1 MDKHAA
7 VVTWYAYSNFFL
19 DREKNMKKAFT
30 LIKLMVVVMIIGIIV
45 AIGVGAAGFGCKGS
59 GNNAQA
65 SFDGWLQTSYSGT
78 KWTVKNAECVNY
90 DTDGDRYV
98 SCNAVLVDKDGD
110 TKQIDMECS
119 VFAGNGCR
127 APKAVLTN

>member
-1 MDKHAA
+1 MPTATK
-7 VVTWYAYSNFFL
+7 SLL

-30 LIKLMVVVMIIGIIV
+30 LIELMVVIAIIAILA
-45 AIGVGAAGFGCKGS
+45 AIGVGVTGGCQTTGS
-59 GNNAQA
+59 NAKA

-110 TKQIDMECS
+110 TKQINMECS